1 MSVFAA
7 ALVTWGDTHGRRG
20 LPWQGVRDP
29 YRVWLSEIMLQQT
42 QVTTVIGYYARFL
55 DRFPAVQALAA
66 ASVDEVLPLWA
77 GLGYYARARNL
88 HACARVVAQRQD
100 GEFPRSA
107 RELALLPGIGRSTA
121 AAIAAFCFDE
131 RAAIL
136 DGNVKRV
143 LARRFGVTGFP
154 GQAAVQRRL
163 WALAAELLPQATD
176 MPAYTQALMDL
187 GATVCTP
194 KRPRCVACPVAAGCV
209 ARGEGRID
217 ALPAARP
224 PRALRVRRAWW
235 LLALAQSQVLLQ
247 RRPAS
252 GLWGGLWVPPEFDT
266 EAAARQ
272 AAERLAAAAP
282 PVQPLPARRHAF
294 THYTLEYTPLL
305 VQLPQSPIATA
316 EPSAAQWFGLAEPAL
331 AVPTPVQRLLAEL
344 AASAD
349 PLRAW
354 PTSAPR
360 AA

>member
-1 MSVFAA
+1 MSDFAR
-7 ALVTWGDTHGRRG
+7 ALLTWQPTHGRCG
-20 LPWQGVRDP
+20 LPWQGSRDP

-42 QVTTVIGYYARFL
+42 QVGTVIGYYARFL
-55 DRFPAVQALAA
+55 GRFPDVQALAA
-66 ASVDEVLPLWA
+66 ASIDEVLPLWA

-88 HACARVVAQRQD
+88 HACARVVVERH
-100 GEFPRSA
+100 GGRFPGSA
-107 RELALLPGIGRSTA
+107 AGLALLPGIGRSTA

-143 LARRFGVTGFP
+143 LARQFGVAGFP

-163 WALAAELLPQATD
+163 WALAAELLPEAAA

-194 KRPRCVACPVAAGCV
+194 KRPRCAACPVAAGCV
-209 ARGEGRID
+209 ARGEGLID

-224 PRALRVRRAWW
+224 RRALRVRRAWW

-252 GLWGGLWVPPEFDT
+252 GLWGGLWVPPEFDS

-305 VQLPQSPIATA
+305 VQLPQPPSAAA
-316 EPSAAQWFGLAEPAL
+316 EPGAAQWFGLAEPAL
-331 AVPTPVQRLLAEL
+331 AVPTPVRRLLAEL
-344 AASAD
+344 AQPAD
-349 PLRAW
+349 PLRAR
-354 PTSAPR
+354 PTLVPR